1 MSDSPIN
8 DQSTDPTIDSALSRR
23 RFVLTAL
30 ATPVAAGLASQ
41 IAAGAAPAFLR
52 GGLNQNSKLHVLKVG
67 VGGMGNADLSQ
78 VASHK
83 MVEIVGLCDISQVQ
97 LDGWTEDS
105 KDE

>member
-1 MSDSPIN
+1 MPRMSI
-8 DQSTDPTIDSALSRR
+8 DPNLTRR
-23 RFVLTAL
+23 RFVFTAL

-52 GGLNQNSKLHVLKVG
+52 GGLNQNSKLRVLKVG

-83 MVEIVGLCDISQVQ
+83 MVEIVGLCDVSQISIVYC
-97 LDGWTEDS
+97 
-105 KDE
+105 